1 MDRGNNKNNKT
12 MTDFDKKLIQKA
24 NNLPRWNYRDIDVLI
39 SIADTAQAKERL
51 LDIRMELRD
60 LTRETL

>member
-1 MDRGNNKNNKT
+1 